1 MTELSYSASPPF
13 RAKGLLHDHLRERQ
27 VEASAARFAV
37 VARAQRASLGGHE
50 RLGQR
55 DEFTEGARP
64 MPNPSDPAPR

>member
-55 DEFTEGARP
+55 EADAD
-64 MPNPSDPAPR
+64 PSDPAPR